1 MKKKKVLVL
10 LGHPDKDSITGSF
23 ADAYEAGARGAGHE
37 VKRVNLG
44 ELHFD
49 PILRKGYKEIQVL
62 EPDLRNLQ
70 EDFRWAEHIAIVY
83 PNWWC
88 TMPALLK
95 GMIDRIFL
103 PGFAFKFN
111 KTKTG
116 WQKLLKGRSA
126 RVVILAGT
134 HPLIV
139 RCMFGDFTNELAR
152 ATLGFSGI
160 SPPTG
165 KPSA

>member
-1 MKKKKVLVL
+1 
-10 LGHPDKDSITGSF
+10 
-23 ADAYEAGARGAGHE
+23 
-37 VKRVNLG
+37 
-44 ELHFD
+44 
-49 PILRKGYKEIQVL
+49 
-62 EPDLRNLQ
+62 
-70 EDFRWAEHIAIVY
+70 
-83 PNWWC
+83 
-88 TMPALLK
+88 MPALLK

-160 SPPTG
+160 APVRVSTFG
-165 KPSA
+165 PSEKASEKKRESWKRKVFNLGHRAL